1 MTKRVQ
7 RKYKLLRFYQ
17 EDLWGRLSVS
27 ANFKKV
33 KINKLLKEIRLEK
46 TFFRR
51 EIEAE
56 TMRLKKKFGVLDL
69 VTMRTLTGKAK
80 VIAWRN
86 YRQYKISL
94 FDFIQDL
101 RVNRLRPV
109 FNFRTD
115 IGKPKRR
122 VRRLTTFGRRMK
134 IRQKL
139 RRFITGSMGVRQFR
153 SYLKKARKHVSLIL
167 FFFRLFEAR
176 LDSLVFRLNFAT
188 SAGEGRQLV
197 NHGNFL
203 VNGNRVIFAS
213 HTLEMYDIVTV
224 FDKKKFFAKV
234 LNLFKQKMVI
244 SSIPYYLE
252 VNFRIL
258 AATLFM
264 SPFPTKVFYPSPD
277 KIDTGLLASAGSKF
291 SH

>member
-27 ANFKKV
+27 ASFKKV

-46 TFFRR
+46 TFFKR

-56 TMRLKKKFGVLDL
+56 TMRLKRKFGVLDL
-69 VTMRTLTGKAK
+69 ATMRTLTGKAK

-86 YRQYKISL
+86 YRQYRSSL

-115 IGKPKRR
+115 IGKPKRKI
-122 VRRLTTFGRRMK
+122 RRLTTFGRRMK
-134 IRQKL
+134 TRQKL
-139 RRFITGSMGVRQFR
+139 MRFVTGSMGVRQFR
-153 SYLKKARKHVSLIL
+153 SYLKRARKHVSLIL

-188 SAGEGRQLV
+188 SAGESRQLV

-213 HTLEMYDIVTV
+213 HTVEMYDIVTV
-224 FDKKKFFAKV
+224 FDKKRFFAKI
-234 LNLFKQKMVI
+234 LNLFKQKMVV

-258 AATLFM
+258 SATLFM
-264 SPFPTKVFYPSPD
+264 SPFPNKVFYPSPD
-277 KIDTGLLASAGSKF
+277 KMDTNLLASAGSKF

>member
-1 MTKRVQ
+1 MTKRIQ

-27 ANFKKV
+27 ASFKKV

-46 TFFRR
+46 TFFKR

-56 TMRLKKKFGVLDL
+56 TVRLKRKFGVLDL
-69 VTMRTLTGKAK
+69 ATMRALSGKAK
-80 VIAWRN
+80 VVAWKN
-86 YRQYKISL
+86 YRQYKALL

-115 IGKPKRR
+115 IGKPKRK

-134 IRQKL
+134 VRQKL
-139 RRFITGSMGVRQFR
+139 RRFVTGSMGVRQFR
-153 SYLKKARKHVSLIL
+153 SYLKRARKHVSLIL
-167 FFFRLFEAR
+167 FFFRLFETR

-188 SAGEGRQLV
+188 SAGEARQLI

-203 VNGNRVIFAS
+203 VNANRVIFAS
-213 HTLEMYDIVTV
+213 HTIEMYDVVTV
-224 FDKKKFFAKV
+224 FDKKKFVAKI

-244 SSIPYYLE
+244 SSVPYYLE

-264 SPFPTKVFYPSPD
+264 SPFPNKVFYPSPEKMD
-277 KIDTGLLASAGSKF
+277 AGLLASSGSKF